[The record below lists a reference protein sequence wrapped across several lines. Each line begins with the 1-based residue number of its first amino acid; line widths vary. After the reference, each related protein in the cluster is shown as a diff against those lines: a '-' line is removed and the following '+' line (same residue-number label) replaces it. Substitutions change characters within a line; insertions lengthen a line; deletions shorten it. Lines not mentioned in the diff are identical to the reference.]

1 MWFFFTALIVA
12 FSAAHLK
19 MGVSLQMADKV
30 DNKLAD
36 IEHLA
41 VQRFRCRFKVTD
53 FNVKGAICRIFVENV
68 EKN

>member
-53 FNVKGAICRIFVENV
+53 FNVKGAIRGIFVENV

>member
-1 MWFFFTALIVA
+1 
-12 FSAAHLK
+12 
-19 MGVSLQMADKV
+19 MGVSLQMAYKV

-53 FNVKGAICRIFVENV
+53 FNVKGAICGIFVENV
-68 EKN
+68 ENKLKLATECE

>member
-1 MWFFFTALIVA
+1 
-12 FSAAHLK
+12 
-19 MGVSLQMADKV
+19 MADKV

-53 FNVKGAICRIFVENV
+53 FNVKGAIRGIFVENV
-68 EKN
+68 ENKLKLATECE